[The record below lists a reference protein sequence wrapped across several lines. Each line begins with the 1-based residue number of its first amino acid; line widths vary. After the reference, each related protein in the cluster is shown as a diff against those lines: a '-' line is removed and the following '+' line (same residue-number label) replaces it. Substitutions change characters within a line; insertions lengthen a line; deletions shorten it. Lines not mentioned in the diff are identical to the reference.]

1 MIRITTTNMVFL
13 RDIIWGRKYFIRF
26 AMILFLIL
34 HKKLH
39 KEIILYLIR
48 ISSFSFFGIKV
59 RQMVSKGIIIDFSH
73 WDSYVGFL
81 TSISIIAECD
91 WKNLI
96 VKPFGLGTLLD
107 GIVLIVSSTF
117 SWVISHKS
125 SLFHFSFCSSY
136 GNDVGIN
143 LRVCFL
149 LIYIYFVHNV
159 FEVLN

>member
-1 MIRITTTNMVFL
+1 MVFL

-26 AMILFLIL
+26 AMILFHIL
-34 HKKLH
+34 HTKSH

-48 ISSFSFFGIKV
+48 SSSFSFFGIKV
-59 RQMVSKGIIIDFSH
+59 RQTISKGIIIDFSR

-81 TSISIIAECD
+81 TSISIICQCD
-91 WKNLI
+91 WKNSI
-96 VKPFGLGTLLD
+96 VKPFGPGTLLD

-117 SWVISHKS
+117 SCVISHES

-136 GNDVGIN
+136 GSDVGIN
-143 LRVCFL
+143 LCFCFL
-149 LIYIYFVHNV
+149 LINIYFVHNV